1 MSNKLAIIKT
11 GGKQYKVSEGDKIK
25 IEKLPQKDGSAVSFS
40 EVLLYSDE
48 KGVTICAPV
57 IKDVKVAGKILEQ
70 GKADKVIIY
79 KHKKRKR
86 YTKKKGHR
94 QQYTQVEITSIN
106 KKKELSVAPKV
117 SSEISIQK

>member
-1 MSNKLAIIKT
+1 MSNKLVVIKT
-11 GGKQYKVSEGDKIK
+11 GGKKYKVSEGDKIK

-48 KGVTICAPV
+48 KGVTIGAPV
-57 IKDVKVAGKILEQ
+57 IKDVRVAGKILEQ

>member
-1 MSNKLAIIKT
+1 MN
-11 GGKQYKVSEGDKIK
+11 
-25 IEKLPQKDGSAVSFS
+25 FS

-48 KGVTICAPV
+48 KGVTIGAPV
-57 IKDVKVAGKILEQ
+57 IKDVRVAGKILEQ